1 MLPDLVDRGVKRAL
15 FYVLV
20 GARMPAILC
29 EVSFLSRPAEAEAL
43 GTDQYRQLLAEG
55 IARGI
60 ARYVRQV
67 EGARSV
73 LTGESS
79 EQP

>member
-1 MLPDLVDRGVKRAL
+1 L

-29 EVSFLSRPAEAEAL
+29 EVSFLSSPEQAEAL
-43 GTDQYRQLLAEG
+43 GTDQYRLLLAEG

-60 ARYVRQV
+60 ARYVREV
-67 EGARSV
+67 EEARSG
-73 LTGESS
+73 LAGGAS
-79 EQP
+79 E